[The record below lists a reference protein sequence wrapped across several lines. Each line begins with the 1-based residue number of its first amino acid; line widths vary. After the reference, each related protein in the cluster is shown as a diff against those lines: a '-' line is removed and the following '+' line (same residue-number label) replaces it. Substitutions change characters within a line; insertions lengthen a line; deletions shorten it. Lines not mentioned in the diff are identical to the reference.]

1 MARIDGCV
9 RRLEQAA
16 GRALTDKEVDGIF
29 KRIHK
34 AALDIKSGKVDV
46 QDVGVGKA
54 LGKVVGATDENNVLI
69 QRAADYA
76 ANELKREAARQERQA
91 YLQAV
96 KLGGRMK
103 DADDLFADGA
113 KPLEAVQKMIARD
126 YGGHYN
132 IESIEQRQ
140 QAYRDYFN
148 SRLLSTW
155 DALGNDF
162 LGFVQDRAKLIDLIK
177 ELRGEDS
184 GNALAKKGAKAF
196 HEVAEEA
203 RLVFNEHG
211 GDIGRLDDWGHPQHH
226 SQEKVAGA
234 AQSADPDTNRAQWV
248 SDILP
253 MLDRARYVDEFTGQP
268 KTDTEMAEFLGHA
281 WNTISTNGHVN
292 TKPGQYQG
300 GKLANRHAEHRQ
312 IHFKDAESTI
322 AYWEKYGEQ
331 TAVEILTNHID
342 TMARDIAFIEK
353 FGPNP
358 DMTYQTLRDAAL
370 AKATIADPRQT
381 VPLEGA
387 AVNLDN
393 LYNYASGQS
402 KPTYRRWLRNTAD
415 AISNLNVAA
424 KLGGAAIASFFG
436 DKPMMEAVSHMNNI
450 PAVQRWRNEISLL
463 NPLNAA
469 DRRALQMQ
477 GLMVDS
483 VRSGLQRFYEGL
495 GQSSRTGRLA
505 NAVMRVTGMTA
516 INDIRKG
523 SFGLSMYAAIG
534 QQLTAGVDFG
544 KLDASDVRALTTFGV
559 TKPEWDTWR
568 LAKLERMAGVD
579 DIITPEA
586 ISRITDDDLR
596 AAHVIGQADGPEVA
610 AAARRNAILKLTGLV
625 NTEAEFAIVTPGWTE
640 RAAFYGA
647 QQRGTV
653 PGEIMRATLQFKSFP
668 FAYLMRS
675 FDAIANQDG
684 PVSKAVMVSWLL
696 FAGTLAGAMIMQVRD
711 TLAGK
716 DPRKM
721 WQDGDYNK
729 VKFLG
734 ASFLQ
739 GGALGIYGDFLYGAN
754 QTRYGSGILEAISGP
769 TLGPLL
775 ELGLVHP
782 MDAIRKTMEGKET
795 HLAARTLQSLKGF
808 VPGSN
813 IWYTR
818 AALDHL
824 VWQRAMEALSPGY
837 LTTVR
842 QRALKDYGQDWWWQP
857 GEASPDRAPDF
868 AGAFAR

>member
-1 MARIDGCV
+1 MARIDGCIK
-9 RRLEQAA
+9 RLEQAA
-16 GRALTDKEVDGIF
+16 GRQLTDKEVDGLF
-29 KRIHK
+29 LRIHK
-34 AALDIKSGKVDV
+34 AALDINAGRADI
-46 QDVGVGKA
+46 QDVGVGKQ

-76 ANELKREAARQERQA
+76 ATELKAEAARRERQA

-96 KLGGRMK
+96 KLGGRLK
-103 DADDLFADGA
+103 DAEDLIATGA
-113 KPLEAVQKMIARD
+113 KPLEAVRKMISRD
-126 YGGHYN
+126 YGGHYD
-132 IESIEQRQ
+132 IESIEQRGM
-140 QAYRDYFN
+140 AYRDYFN
-148 SRLLSTW
+148 SRLLDTW
-155 DALGNDF
+155 DALGNDY
-162 LGFVQDRAKLIDLIK
+162 LGFFQDRTKLIDLIK

-184 GNALAKKGAKAF
+184 GNPLAKKGAKAF
-196 HEVAEEA
+196 HDVAEEA

-234 AQSADPDTNRAQWV
+234 GQSADPNVNRAQWV
-248 SDILP
+248 ADILP
-253 MLDRARYVDEFTGQP
+253 MIDRARYVDEFTGQA
-268 KTDTEMAEFLGHA
+268 KTDAEMAEFLGHA
-281 WNTISTNGHVN
+281 WDTIATNGHVN

-300 GKLANRHAEHRQ
+300 GSLANRHAEHRQ
-312 IHFKDAESTI
+312 IHFKDAEAQI

-331 TAVEILTNHID
+331 TAVEILTNHVD

-358 DMTYQTLRDAAL
+358 DVTYQTLRDAAL

-381 VPLEGA
+381 VPLEGE
-387 AVNLDN
+387 AVGLDN
-393 LYNYASGQS
+393 LYNYASGQT

-415 AISNLNVAA
+415 AISNLNTAA

-450 PAVQRWRNEISLL
+450 PAIQRWRDEIALL
-463 NPLNAA
+463 NPLNAK

-495 GQSSRTGRLA
+495 GQSSRTGRIA
-505 NAVMRVTGMTA
+505 NAVMRMTGMTA

-523 SFGLSMYAAIG
+523 SFGLGMYAAIG
-534 QQLTAGVDFG
+534 EQLKTGIDFG
-544 KLDASDVRALTTFGV
+544 KLHDSDVRALTTFGV
-559 TKPEWDTWR
+559 TKADWDTWK

-579 DIITPEA
+579 DIITPES
-586 ISRITDDDLR
+586 ISRITDDELR
-596 AAHVIGQADGPEVA
+596 AAHVIGQVDGPEVA
-610 AAARRNAILKLTGLV
+610 ATARRNAILKLTGLV
-625 NTEAEFAIVTPGWTE
+625 NTEAEFAIVTPGWNE

-668 FAYLMRS
+668 WAYLMRS
-675 FDAIANQDG
+675 FDAVANQDG
-684 PVSKAVMVSWLL
+684 PTSKAIMVSWLL
-696 FAGTLAGAMIMQVRD
+696 FTSTLAGAMIMQVRD

-721 WQDGDYNK
+721 WQDGAYNK
-729 VKFLG
+729 ARFLG
-734 ASFLQ
+734 AAFLQ

-754 QTRYGSGILEAISGP
+754 QNRYGSGILESISGP

-775 ELGLVHP
+775 ELGLVQP
-782 MDAIRKTMEGKET
+782 LDAIQKSMQGKDT
-795 HLAARTLQSLKGF
+795 HLAARSLQIVKGF

-818 AALDHL
+818 AALDHM
-824 VWQRAMEALSPGY
+824 VWQRAMEGLSPGY

-842 QRALKDYGQDWWWQP
+842 QRALKDYGQDWWWRP
-857 GEASPDRAPDF
+857 GDATPDRAPDF
-868 AGAFAR
+868 AGAFGR